1 MLDADPDGSPPWLAT
16 QYVGGPALRSAV
28 LTDGPLSPPAQHRLA
43 RELAEAL
50 SAIHAAGLVHRDL
63 KPANVLLSPAGA
75 RVIDFGIAKAMDS
88 TPADLDRDDHR
99 HTGLHGAR
107 AGDRPERQRA
117 GRRRVRRGRHA
128 GLRRNREQPFR
139 CRPGRVH
146 AVPGRQPGARP
157 ARGAAGH
164 RPDRPGLSGQGSAQ
178 RPTSAALAA
187 ALRGG
192 PSGTIALTAPT
203 MNLTGPQ
210 PTATAALPHPGPGP
224 LRPDRRRA
232 PWAIG
237 VAGVVVALATAGLI
251 GMARHGGGVGSPA
264 TSSPFALS
272 TAPATPASSTDPD
285 TPQARYVARLCNS
298 GGLLKSLGDSAAT
311 PPVSGDAAENRRNFL
326 VAVDRVVGVT
336 DVALADFTVLRDDAP
351 TTEVKRL
358 FGLIVDEF
366 TAARGSFVRAR
377 DVVGRS
383 DPLTIGAYTTGN
395 ARFADGVRNMSF
407 AAQLL
412 QQVKLPEDYTDEGR
426 ATPAATADLARS
438 SAAGQSVTASA
449 SISTSMTSCGRST
462 NTVVRAGSAPLRTC
476 SVRNSAYTSFI
487 AAKSS
492 RRVR

>member
-1 MLDADPDGSPPWLAT
+1 MTDPNGS
-16 QYVGGPALRSAV
+16 GPAADVFAVGATLVFAATGNSPFGAGQVASTLYRVVNLEPDLRGV
-28 LTDGPLSPPAQHRLA
+28 PPDTA
-43 RELAEAL
+43 R
-50 SAIHAAGLVHRDL
+50 I
-63 KPANVLLSPAGA
+63 
-75 RVIDFGIAKAMDS
+75 
-88 TPADLDRDDHR
+88 
-99 HTGLHGAR
+99 AR
-107 AGDRPERQRA
+107 ACLAKDP
-117 GRRRVRRGRHA
+117 
-128 GLRRNREQPFR
+128 
-139 CRPGRVH
+139 
-146 AVPGRQPGARP
+146 
-157 ARGAAGH
+157 
-164 RPDRPGLSGQGSAQ
+164 AQ

-336 DVALADFTVLRDDAP
+336 DVASADFTVLRDDAP

-412 QQVKLPEDYTDEGR
+412 QQVKLPEYYTDEGR

-476 SVRNSAYTSFI
+476 SARNSAYTSFI
-487 AAKSS
+487 AVKSS